1 MSFNLGRSAYKLSSL
16 VIPQWMQHG
25 ESSSRRITCRKYT
38 TPSRTRGHASGGRTP
53 RNVYAGCVPA
63 ELSQYM
69 VGSSTAEQQHSPPT
83 LFPKSFVSP
92 NIPHPRPPPPL
103 REHGDTFCLSPPPS
117 PPSLMALA
125 SPSHGKSTFPS
136 STNRSSP
143 VSLIYS

>member
-16 VIPQWMQHG
+16 VIPQWMRHG

-83 LFPKSFVSP
+83 LFPKSFFSP
-92 NIPHPRPPPPL
+92 NIPHPRPPSSSRTRGQVLLISSPLSSIVDGTGPLPPTANPRSQVAQIDPL
-103 REHGDTFCLSPPPS
+103 RSP
-117 PPSLMALA
+117 
-125 SPSHGKSTFPS
+125 
-136 STNRSSP
+136 
-143 VSLIYS
+143 